1 MKKIKL
7 ILLSFLVAGAGIL
20 HAQMPKSNIY
30 VFDLQYEGDTM
41 TFSKPRFLTNFNENS
56 YNNHP
61 YFINNEE
68 LYASIKLPYEQQPD
82 IYHFNLETR
91 ERMRMTATL
100 EGEYS
105 PRRTP
110 DYYSFSAVRME
121 FHEQDTFLRLWQF
134 PIDRSNNGQPVF
146 RDIANIGYYEWLTSR
161 DLLLFQVGSPAQ
173 LVKADVYSNTTEVIA
188 INPGRCFRNLGNGRI
203 LYVQKDGDKGMIM
216 EYNARS
222 FRSREKTKDIAPTLT
237 NSEDF
242 AVMYNGTILM
252 ARGSEVF
259 SFRPG
264 ADETWQPVVD
274 LRGYNITDITR
285 IVISPNSSRIAIV
298 AN

>member
-1 MKKIKL
+1 MKKPL
-7 ILLSFLVAGAGIL
+7 IFFLLVLSSGIL
-20 HAQMPKSNIY
+20 HAQLPKSNIY
-30 VFDLQYEGDTM
+30 VFDLKYEGDTM
-41 TFSKPRFLTNFNENS
+41 TFGNPRFLTSFNETS

-61 YFINNEE
+61 YFINNDE
-68 LYASIKLPYEQQPD
+68 LYASIQLPYEDQPD
-82 IYHFNLETR
+82 IYQFNLETK
-91 ERMRMTATL
+91 ERLRVTATM

-110 DYYSFSAVRME
+110 DFYSFSAVRME
-121 FHEQDTFLRLWQF
+121 FHQRDTFQRLWQF

-146 RDIANIGYYEWLTSR
+146 RDVADIGYYEWLTSR
-161 DLLLFQVGSPAQ
+161 DLLLFRVGTPNQ

-188 INPGRCFRNLGNGRI
+188 VNPGRCFRNLGNGRI
-203 LYVQKDGDKGMIM
+203 LFVQKEGDRGKIM
-216 EYNARS
+216 QYNSRS
-222 FRSREKTKDIAPTLT
+222 FGAGQQIQEIAPTLT

-252 ARGSEVF
+252 ARGSEIF

-264 ADETWQPVVD
+264 TDETWQPVVD
-274 LRGYNITDITR
+274 LRGYNLNNITR
-285 IVISPNSSRIAIV
+285 ITISPNSSRIALV